1 MKHFR
6 ICDQCNKPTLEEE
19 INVIILP
26 TTSGKYFD
34 NDNQYYCPACFQS
47 VTYDVIHKNKK
58 NKNKVNSKSKSA
70 MRVKKK

>member
-6 ICDQCNKPTLEEE
+6 ICDQCNKPTPEEE

-26 TTSGKYFD
+26 DTEGKYFNN
-34 NDNQYYCPACFQS
+34 NDNQYYCPACFAS
-47 VTYDVIHKNKK
+47 VTYDVILK
-58 NKNKVNSKSKSA
+58 NKNTKAKPKSKSA

>member
-47 VTYDVIHKNKK
+47 VTYDVILK
-58 NKNKVNSKSKSA
+58 NKNKVSSKSKSA
-70 MRVKKK
+70 TSVKKR